1 MVLLLGL
8 KSLKALITE
17 TDVLKWRFYYSGTVK
32 STYQPLS
39 LERCFVPHSS
49 QEEGVRPCS
58 AGHTGPQWVGQE
70 TKDGRTW
77 AAAFILLPSGKGR
90 QGSVSRFRTGSF
102 A

>member
-1 MVLLLGL
+1 MLLLLGL
-8 KSLKALITE
+8 TAFKTLIAE
-17 TDVLKWRFYYSGTVK
+17 TDVLKWRFDYSGTVK

-70 TKDGRTW
+70 AKDGRAW
-77 AAAFILLPSGKGR
+77 AAAFIVLPSGKGR
-90 QGSVSRFRTGSF
+90 KASVSRLRTGSF
-102 A
+102 T